1 MKTRLELH
9 VCSLLIVNSQKAVY
23 PACQNITFINLC
35 CGVQLELFD
44 SHITQAYK
52 T

>member
-9 VCSLLIVNSQKAVY
+9 VCSLLVNSQKAVQ
-23 PACQNITFINLC
+23 PGCWNITFINLS

-44 SHITQAYK
+44 SHITQAY
-52 T
+52 TT